1 VIDAHVHVAC
11 ADERR
16 YPRRPTG
23 AGSDWWREGGD
34 AAALVEALDASGVE
48 QAVVVQAV
56 GVYAYDCE
64 CAIDTVTRDRDRF
77 ALVGAVDMDGDDPAE
92 ALADLAAKAPLA
104 GVRTFAVGDAGSA
117 WLADG
122 RGDAVW
128 ALAAE
133 LDLVVVPTIF
143 TERLPELRVLLE
155 RHPNVTV
162 ALDHCA
168 FPDMA
173 PPGRRSDLRHLAE
186 LRGLHLKV
194 TSHNLDGPDDPAAFL
209 EPLLSAFGP
218 ERLTWG
224 SDHPQH
230 QSLTYPEM
238 VALAWRACRNLAPH
252 ERAAFLEGT
261 ARRLWFGGMP
271 PGVTPSST
279 EPGAGA
285 P

>member
-11 ADERR
+11 ADEQR

-23 AGSDWWREGGD
+23 AGSEWWRSGGD
-34 AAALVEALDASGVE
+34 AATLVEVLEAAGVD

-56 GVYAYDCE
+56 GLYAYECDC
-64 CAIDTVTRDRDRF
+64 ARDTVAADPARF
-77 ALVGAVDMDGDDPAE
+77 ALVGAVDMDGDDPAQV
-92 ALADLAAKAPLA
+92 LAELAAATTLA
-104 GVRTFAVGDAGSA
+104 GVRTFAVGAAGSS

-133 LDLVVVPTIF
+133 LGIVVVPTIF

-155 RHPNVTV
+155 RHPHATV

-186 LRGLHLKV
+186 LPALHLKV
-194 TSHNLDGPDDPAAFL
+194 TSHNLDGSDDPAAFL
-209 EPLLSAFGP
+209 EPLVAAFGP
-218 ERLTWG
+218 ERLAWG

-230 QSLTYPEM
+230 QSQTYAEM
-238 VALAWRACRNLAPH
+238 VALAQRACRNLAPH
-252 ERAAFLEGT
+252 EQAAFLDGT
-261 ARRLWFGGMP
+261 ARRLWFGG
-271 PGVTPSST
+271 VTSSPAT
-279 EPGAGA
+279 PTGA